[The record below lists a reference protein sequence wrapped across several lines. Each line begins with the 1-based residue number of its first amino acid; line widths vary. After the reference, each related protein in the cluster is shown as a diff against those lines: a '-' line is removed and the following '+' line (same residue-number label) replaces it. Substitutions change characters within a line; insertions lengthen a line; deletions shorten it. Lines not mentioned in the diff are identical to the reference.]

1 MQELTS
7 GVNNIYDK
15 ENKMKLDQRRSKSDE
30 KLKIQSEGTRNG
42 AGNLSGLTNFVYNNR
57 RSKKD
62 IREGGIVK
70 NPSLLLKQI
79 LAHTESHS
87 LKQKLVKLLINKYPE
102 EGDVIDVINE
112 IKDFT
117 EFAAREEEDNNVT
130 LVKTRIPV
138 LDDENLT
145 MTMSIYNAKS
155 ERNYSVAQV
164 EELYDEKTELYEEK
178 EEIGQN

>member
-1 MQELTS
+1 M
-7 GVNNIYDK
+7 
-15 ENKMKLDQRRSKSDE
+15 
-30 KLKIQSEGTRNG
+30 
-42 AGNLSGLTNFVYNNR
+42 TNFVYNNR

-164 EELYDEKTELYEEK
+164 EELYD
-178 EEIGQN
+178 